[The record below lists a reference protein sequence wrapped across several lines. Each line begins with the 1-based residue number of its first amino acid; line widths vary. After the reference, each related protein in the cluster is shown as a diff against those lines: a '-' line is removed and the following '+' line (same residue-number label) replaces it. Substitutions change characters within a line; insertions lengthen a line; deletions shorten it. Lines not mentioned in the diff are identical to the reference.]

1 MATEIKVPTL
11 GESVTEATVSKW
23 FKAVGEAV
31 EADAPLLELE
41 TDKVTMEVN
50 APAAG
55 VLAEILAEEGAE
67 VEVGALLGTLSEGS
81 DAAPE
86 SKGVSEPEGAVEAV
100 APAAGPATD
109 VVVPQLGESVAEGS
123 ISGWMKKVGDV
134 VAADEPLCEL
144 ETDKVTMEVNA
155 PVAGTL
161 IEILAEGTEVSVG
174 AVIARIGD
182 VGYARRDLDAEDAES
197 PRTSTPVAARLASP
211 APTCPWPGR
220 SQAVVEIGLDPN
232 IARRRARMAA

>member
-31 EADAPLLELE
+31 EADALLELE

-81 DAAPE
+81 GCRA
-86 SKGVSEPEGAVEAV
+86 GAERGIG
-100 APAAGPATD
+100 AG
-109 VVVPQLGESVAEGS
+109 
-123 ISGWMKKVGDV
+123 
-134 VAADEPLCEL
+134 
-144 ETDKVTMEVNA
+144 
-155 PVAGTL
+155 
-161 IEILAEGTEVSVG
+161 
-174 AVIARIGD
+174 
-182 VGYARRDLDAEDAES
+182 RR
-197 PRTSTPVAARLASP
+197 
-211 APTCPWPGR
+211 GR
-220 SQAVVEIGLDPN
+220 SGRSCRRSGDRRGCAAIGRERCGRFHFRLDEKSG
-232 IARRRARMAA
+232 RRGCRR

>member
-67 VEVGALLGTLSEGS
+67 VEVGALGNTERRF

-86 SKGVSEPEGAVEAV
+86 PKGASSRKARSAV
-100 APAAGPATD
+100 APAPVRRPTWLCAIGRERCGRFHFRLD
-109 VVVPQLGESVAEGS
+109 E
-123 ISGWMKKVGDV
+123 KVGDV
-134 VAADEPLCEL
+134 VADEPLCEL

-155 PVAGTL
+155 
-161 IEILAEGTEVSVG
+161 
-174 AVIARIGD
+174 R
-182 VGYARRDLDAEDAES
+182 
-197 PRTSTPVAARLASP
+197 SP
-211 APTCPWPGR
+211 AR
-220 SQAVVEIGLDPN
+220 
-232 IARRRARMAA
+232 

>member
-11 GESVTEATVSKW
+11 GESVTEATVSRW

-86 SKGVSEPEGAVEAV
+86 PKGVSEPEGAVEAV

-161 IEILAEGTEVSVG
+161 IEILEAEGRKFPLAPLSREP
-174 AVIARIGD
+174 D
-182 VGYARRDLDAEDAES
+182 VDTA
-197 PRTSTPVAARLASP
+197 TSTPKDASHLDPRRRGAGYVDDTDSPWTTVASLVENVSSPQPGDGRVAA
-211 APTCPWPGR
+211 
-220 SQAVVEIGLDPN
+220 
-232 IARRRARMAA
+232 